1 MPSLPGFSDNPLN
14 TKQDVIEGT
23 KALLTPLLQHFS
35 AGRARIRLPVASGAH
50 FDEVAADLEG
60 YARPLWVVAT
70 LLADCRANGGDKV
83 SESILEP
90 WITGLRN
97 GIDPSHEEYWG
108 PIGDWD
114 QRMVEAEIISFAL
127 LTAPGSFY
135 QPLNAKDKTNLVNWL
150 KGLNGKIMP
159 ENNWR
164 WFRVLSNLALIK
176 VCGVERETL
185 WPFVEKDL
193 ETLESFY
200 MADGW
205 SSDGFWR
212 PVAENPTEE
221 GTGVNAARGRH
232 GDYYSGSFAL
242 QFSQILY
249 SKFAIDIDPEK
260 CSVFRER
267 AKQFT
272 RTFWTYFDEQGTFCL
287 QGSLRT
293 CN

>member
-1 MPSLPGFSDNPLN
+1 MPPLRGFSDNPLQSKHDLVLA
-14 TKQDVIEGT
+14 TR
-23 KALLTPLLQHFS
+23 ALLKPLIEYLS
-35 AGRARIRLPVASGAH
+35 MANARIRLPVASGAH

-60 YARPLWVVAT
+60 YARPLWAVAA
-70 LLADCRANGGDKV
+70 LLQSIKAGDIEDAATAKSLV
-83 SESILEP
+83 TP

-97 GIDPSHEEYWG
+97 GVDPSHEEYWG
-108 PIGDWD
+108 PVGDWD

-127 LTAPGSFY
+127 LTAPEAFYAPLGS
-135 QPLNAKDKTNLVNWL
+135 QDKTNLVAWL
-150 KGLNGKIMP
+150 QGLNGKIMP

-176 VCGVERETL
+176 VCGVEKATL
-185 WPFVEKDL
+185 WPSVEQDL

-212 PVAENPTEE
+212 PSGTSTAEE

-232 GDYYSGSFAL
+232 ADYYSGSFAL

-249 SKFAIDIDPEK
+249 SKFASDLDPERCVLFK
-260 CSVFRER
+260 ER
-267 AKQFT
+267 AGKFAK
-272 RTFWTYFDEQGTFCL
+272 TFWTYFDEDGMYFF
-287 QGSLRT
+287 T
-293 CN
+293 CTSTG

>member
-1 MPSLPGFSDNPLN
+1 MPSLREFSDNLLQS
-14 TKQDVIEGT
+14 KQDLVVAT
-23 KALLTPLLQHFS
+23 RSLLRPLTQYFS
-35 AGRARIRLPVASGAH
+35 KENARIRLPVASGAH

-60 YARPLWVVAT
+60 YARPLWAVAA
-70 LLADCRANGGDKV
+70 LLEGIKAGDGDEAPV
-83 SESILEP
+83 TQSLVAP
-90 WITGLRN
+90 WIEGLRH
-97 GIDPSHEEYWG
+97 GVDPSHEGYWG
-108 PIGDWD
+108 PVGDWD

-127 LTAPGSFY
+127 LTAPEAFY
-135 QPLNAKDKTNLVNWL
+135 EPLANQDKVNLETWL

-176 VCGVERETL
+176 VCGVDKEAL
-185 WPFVEKDL
+185 WSYIEKDL

-212 PVAENPTEE
+212 PEGTDTAEE

-232 GDYYSGSFAL
+232 ADYYSGSFAL

-249 SKFAIDIDPEK
+249 SKFASDLDPERCVLFK
-260 CSVFRER
+260 QRAREF
-267 AKQFT
+267 AK
-272 RTFWTYFDEQGTFCL
+272 TFWTYFDESGTYHFL
-287 QGSLRT
+287 E
-293 CN
+293 